1 MILAPTGTRI
11 RDLYGCSLYVD
22 GLLSTFHLII
32 FLLSIFDCPLAH
44 CTPRGN
50 WQYCAGVGAD
60 PREDRYFNIVKQGR
74 NYDPD
79 AAFVRLWLPE
89 LAHLPTDA
97 LLDVRM
103 FTKRIRE
110 THQITESLYPMP
122 VCTLQHTGYKGE
134 ADHGAVSA
142 GGSGTSS
149 SSSSSSSSGGKS
161 SSSKPRMKTPNH
173 GGVPGNN
180 RMIDMNALVK
190 QHTSK
195 K

>member
-1 MILAPTGTRI
+1 M
-11 RDLYGCSLYVD
+11 
-22 GLLSTFHLII
+22 
-32 FLLSIFDCPLAH
+32 
-44 CTPRGN
+44 
-50 WQYCAGVGAD
+50 GAD

-79 AAFVRLWLPE
+79 ASFVRLWLPE

-97 LLDVRM
+97 LLDTRL

-110 THQITESLYPMP
+110 VHQITESLYPMP
-122 VCTLQHTGYKGE
+122 VCTLQHAGYKGE
-134 ADHGAVSA
+134 PDHGATS
-142 GGSGTSS
+142 GGKGTGTGTA
-149 SSSSSSSSGGKS
+149 SSSSGK
-161 SSSKPRMKTPNH
+161 SSKPRMKQPNH